1 MKNIKSLD
9 NSIATIIEKTEFRKK
24 FNPFHNLEF
33 NDIDDDFLIN
43 NKKINF
49 NKFIKPLPEPLVDIF
64 LLELN
69 HKGILSDNNIKDLVN
84 KSLEKIEE

>member
-9 NSIATIIEKTEFRKK
+9 NSIATITEKTKFRKK
-24 FNPFHNLEF
+24 FNFFYNFEF
-33 NDIDDDFLIN
+33 NDIDDDLLIN
-43 NKKINF
+43 NRKKNYD
-49 NKFIKPLPEPLVDIF
+49 KCIKPLPEPLVDIF

-69 HKGILSDNNIKDLVN
+69 HKGILSDNDIKDLVN